1 MRQLFFLCL
10 LLSKFIHSQEISS
23 LNKSSFSVDFG
34 SLGSRYIY
42 PKTDINF
49 STSLIKSSVFRVSAR
64 LRSYGTLY
72 FFSKTAY
79 DFTPLMEYYFTKT
92 EQLLYFS
99 AGIGLDA
106 RIRLVH
112 DSRSPATSSVE
123 PLVSL
128 ALHGNYKKVSY
139 SVPLWTRWYSNGMAY
154 AILPQLNWKL
164 NEKNVLFVRYEMN
177 YLRISKN
184 ISREWSQDV
193 FVGLKR
199 SLN

>member
-1 MRQLFFLCL
+1 MRQLFLLCL

-49 STSLIKSSVFRVSAR
+49 STSLIKSRVFRVSAR
-64 LRSYGTLY
+64 LRSYGTLF

-154 AILPQLNWKL
+154 AILPQLNWEL

>member
-154 AILPQLNWKL
+154 VILPQLNWEL

>member
-1 MRQLFFLCL
+1 MRQLFLLCL

-154 AILPQLNWKL
+154 AILPQLNWEL

>member
-99 AGIGLDA
+99 AGIGMDA

-154 AILPQLNWKL
+154 VILPQLNWEL